1 MSKILCKV
9 CNNEIDKSAIM
20 LPPAIEISILAERDA
35 LPKKFIY
42 RILCSFCN
50 SEVMIYSVDIS
61 RFISPVASAGIK
73 SDIIS
78 KKAGVK

>member
-20 LPPAIEISILAERDA
+20 LPPAIEISILAERDV

-50 SEVMIYSVDIS
+50 SEVMTYSIDIS

>member
-20 LPPAIEISILAERDA
+20 LSPAIDISILAERDA

-50 SEVMIYSVDIS
+50 SEVMTYSVDIS